1 MIEKQIAEGRT
12 PSAVSPPQGEQPALL
27 LPGRPASRPRCP
39 TALSTKLRKAGLPT
53 IAARNT
59 AMIGMAS
66 ELPPIIIS
74 DLFGIHKVT
83 ATRWAALAQDSW
95 ADYLA
100 ACEISR

>member
-12 PSAVSPPQGEQPALL
+12 PSAVALPRDEQATLL

-39 TALSTKLRKAGLPT
+39 KALGTQLRKAGLPT
-53 IAARNT
+53 IAAHNT

-74 DLFGIHKVT
+74 DLFGIHKIT

-100 ACEISR
+100 ALSEAE